1 MFSPLFHLHNQFM
14 EIIPINQQFRI
25 VAGIRLDSFGEE
37 AFPVNRKYFPER
49 LHGNVFPTPA
59 GSGQRKR
66 IGRKKQTPHPDPHN
80 RCRLFFYREKDILAE
95 QKLHFP
101 GVSGND

>member
-1 MFSPLFHLHNQFM
+1 M

-49 LHGNVFPTPA
+49 LHGNVFPSPA

-66 IGRKKQTPHPDPHN
+66 IGRKKQTPHSDPHN
-80 RCRLFFYREKDILAE
+80 RTDVVRLFYREKDILTE
-95 QKLHFP
+95 QKSHFP

>member
-59 GSGQRKR
+59 GSGGSVAKSKR
-66 IGRKKQTPHPDPHN
+66 PILIRTTDAV
-80 RCRLFFYREKDILAE
+80 CFFTGKRTY
-95 QKLHFP
+95 
-101 GVSGND
+101 